1 MAFRGNQEAMHAR
14 IRALEAELDA
24 LRERASEDQH
34 AALERNRAL
43 EQELEETRQALARAE
58 WRSRGSKSAE
68 SAERDLPEPEESHS
82 DDASRVQ
89 GETPT
94 RSSLPEWQWQ
104 LAVFLGFL
112 LLFVIMGLMAYAKA
126 TGGEE
131 WWD

>member
-1 MAFRGNQEAMHAR
+1 MAFRGDQEAMHAR
-14 IRALEAELDA
+14 IRALEVELDA
-24 LRERASEDQH
+24 LREQASEDQR

-43 EQELEETRQALARAE
+43 EQELEDARQALARAE

-68 SAERDLPEPEESHS
+68 DDPPEAEEDS
-82 DDASRVQ
+82 DEGSCVEVEA
-89 GETPT
+89 PT

-104 LAVFLGFL
+104 LAVFLGFF